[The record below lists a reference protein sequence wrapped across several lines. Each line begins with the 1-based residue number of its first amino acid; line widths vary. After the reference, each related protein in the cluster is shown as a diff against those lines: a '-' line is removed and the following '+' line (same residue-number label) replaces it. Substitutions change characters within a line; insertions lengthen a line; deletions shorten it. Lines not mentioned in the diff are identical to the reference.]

1 MTNPVVVSLVTVDPI
16 PLAAVRREVSRS
28 SVYDAVIG
36 APIWGLAEARGIPL
50 LMRTVVIYHGS
61 RYPADDANVTFDVG
75 LAVARPFESDLQLQ
89 SIATPSG
96 RTAEATLVGDYERLP
111 EVHRAITDWCATH
124 GHVPAGINWEVVT
137 WHEEAEQRFTKVYY
151 LLE

>member
-1 MTNPVVVSLVTVDPI
+1 MTSHVVTLGTAEPI
-16 PLAAVRREVSRS
+16 PLAAVRREVPRS
-28 SVYDAVIG
+28 AVYDAVIG

-50 LMRTVVIYHGS
+50 LMRTVVIFHGS
-61 RYPADDANVTFDVG
+61 RYPADDTIVTLDVG
-75 LAVARPFESDLQLQ
+75 LAVAEPFESDLQLQ

-111 EVHRAITDWCATH
+111 EVHHAIAQWCAAH
-124 GHVPAGINWEVVT
+124 GHVPTGVNWEIVT
-137 WHEEAEQRFTKVYY
+137 WHEEPEKRFTKVYY